1 MKKRFS
7 WIYTLNSHLWHEQ
20 YGFVERLLSW
30 LVGQQNAYKAL
41 MKNINVTPFV
51 NQMDNVI
58 LFDNRN

>member
-1 MKKRFS
+1 MTRTV
-7 WIYTLNSHLWHEQ
+7 WL
-20 YGFVERLLSW
+20 LLSW